1 MKPHAKIY
9 LTLPGKKPEITG
21 LMDAEAKAVA
31 DHHGWLKT
39 GQSVRVLGK
48 WNSFSTQLLY
58 CAILPPAK

>member
-1 MKPHAKIY
+1 
-9 LTLPGKKPEITG
+9 
-21 LMDAEAKAVA
+21 MDAEAKAVA